1 MISFEAERKPP
12 WFFQYIEN
20 YSHITLEMR
29 FKTEEVSVEMLNFSL
44 DLEIQ
49 GFEGLIF

>member
-1 MISFEAERKPP
+1 MISFEAERNPP

-20 YSHITLEMR
+20 YSHILLDLR
-29 FKTEEVSVEMLNFSL
+29 FKADNLNQEVITFSL

-49 GFEGLIF
+49 G